1 MSVTEVAIKRP
12 TLVVVAFTIL
22 GILGFISYKSLNYTL
37 LPKFDAPVVT
47 VITTYPGAAAG
58 EVENSVTRKLEDAV
72 SSLEN
77 LKNISSTSQE
87 GLSIIQIELS
97 ASADANQSLQDAQ
110 RKVNAVLSQLP
121 DEVESPTLQKFST
134 DDVPVIRMG
143 VRGNL
148 EATKLYDLVD
158 DQIRTQLT
166 KVDGVGQVTLTGGR
180 QREIKIGVDPNKL
193 KLYNLSLSQVTQAVN
208 SANLD
213 YPTGRIE
220 TDQAQ
225 YAIRLAGKFTDINQI
240 RNAALVTSAN
250 GTNVVLSDV
259 ATVTDGVADATT
271 INRINGRESIGI
283 SIQKQTDANAVEI
296 SQQVKAILGGIEKQ
310 YANIGLKFE
319 ITSDSSTYTLASAE
333 GVIFDLEFAVVLV
346 ALVMLLFLH
355 SIRNAFIVMVSVPAS
370 IISVFVP
377 MYLLGFTLNLMTL
390 MALSLVVGILVD
402 DSIVVLENI
411 YRHLEMG
418 KDRRTASLD
427 GRNEIGFTALAI
439 TMVDVVVFLPL
450 VFVQGLIA
458 NIIREFS
465 LVVVFST
472 LMSLAVSF
480 TITPLLAS
488 RFAKE
493 TDLNGP
499 GLGKRFL
506 KWFEGQFDSLKHGYA
521 RLLTWGLH
529 HKRWVFIT
537 AIVLLIGSFG
547 LVAGGFIGTTFFP
560 QSDQGEFI
568 VQIEGEPFNSL
579 AETNRICQKIEKQL
593 MSNPLVTKVNSN
605 VGYSSAASGGGLGST
620 PYHKAEIT
628 VTILPKQ
635 QRTISIEK
643 FAAQTKAEIMKTPG
657 LNVKSAP
664 LAITG
669 GANAAPIQILL
680 QGNSQQDLEKAAA
693 VVKQIVKSVSGTT
706 DVELGVDDP
715 KPELKVNL
723 DRRQMAQYGVSV
735 ANVGATLQTAF
746 SGNTDSK
753 YRIGSRDYDIR
764 VELNKFNRQS
774 KDDVGNLTVPD
785 ARGKLIEIRQIADLS
800 LGTGATQLTRYN
812 RVGSLFV
819 NANVVGRPTGTV
831 GTEID
836 NILKTKQ
843 LPGGVTYKLKGDL
856 ERQSDAF
863 SSLGIAL
870 GLAIT
875 FVYLLMVALYNSY
888 FRPFVVLFSI
898 PMAIIGA
905 FLALALAEQ
914 AISFFVMLG
923 MIMLIG
929 LVAKNAILLVDFANA
944 QKEEGKNTID
954 ALVEAGRE
962 RIRPI
967 LMTTIAM
974 AIGLL
979 PMALATGD
987 GSESKNGLAWVIIG
1001 GLISSLLLTL
1011 VLVPTVYLTFENI
1024 FNATRRVYGRLT
1036 GKKENPVSAKP
1047 AKV

>member
-1 MSVTEVAIKRP
+1 MSVTEIAIKRP
-12 TLVVVAFTIL
+12 TLVVVAFTVL

-37 LPKFDAPVVT
+37 LPKFDAAVVT

-87 GLSIIQIELS
+87 GLSIIQLELNS
-97 ASADANQSLQDAQ
+97 DADPNQALQDAQ

-143 VRGNL
+143 ARANL
-148 EATKLYDLVD
+148 GSTQLYDLVD

-180 QREIKIGVDPNKL
+180 RREIRIGVDPDKL
-193 KLYNLSLSQVTQAVN
+193 KLYNLSLGQVTQAVT

-240 RNAALVTSAN
+240 RNASLLTSAN
-250 GTNVVLSDV
+250 GTKVVLSDI
-259 ATVTDGVADATT
+259 ATVTDGIADATT
-271 INRINGRESIGI
+271 INRINGRESVGI
-283 SIQKQTDANAVEI
+283 SIQKQTDANAVAI
-296 SQQVKAILGGIEKQ
+296 SQQVRGILGGIEKQ

-427 GRNEIGFTALAI
+427 GRNEIGFTAVAI

-472 LMSLAVSF
+472 LMSLIVSF

-506 KWFEGQFDSLKHGYA
+506 SWFEGQFDSLKHGYA
-521 RLLTWGLH
+521 RLLAWSLV
-529 HKRWVFIT
+529 HKRWVYLT
-537 AIVLLIGSFG
+537 AIALFVASIG
-547 LVAGGFIGTTFFP
+547 LVTGGFIGTTFFP

-568 VQIEGEPFNSL
+568 IQIEGEPFNSL

-593 MSNPLVTKVNSN
+593 MQNKLVTKVNSN
-605 VGYSSAASGGGLGST
+605 VGYSSSASGGGLGST

-628 VTILPKQ
+628 VTILPKKE
-635 QRTISIEK
+635 RTISVET
-643 FAAQTKAEIMKTPG
+643 FAAQTKAEILKTPG

-680 QGNSQQDLEKAAA
+680 QGNSQQDLQQAAA
-693 VVKQIVKSVSGTT
+693 LVKQVIKSVSGTT
-706 DVELGVDDP
+706 DVELAVDDP

-753 YRIGSRDYDIR
+753 YRVGSRDYDIR
-764 VELNKFNRQS
+764 VELNKFNRQN

-785 ARGKLIEIRQIADLS
+785 SRGKLIEIRQIADLS

-863 SSLGIAL
+863 GSLGLAL
-870 GLAIT
+870 GMAIT

-898 PMAIIGA
+898 PMAVIGA

-944 QKEEGKNTID
+944 QKEEGKSTID

-1011 VLVPTVYLTFENI
+1011 VLVPTVYLTFENV
-1024 FNATRRVYGRLT
+1024 FNAFSRLYRRLT
-1036 GKKENPVSAKP
+1036 GNKNKPVPTKP
-1047 AKV
+1047 AEV

>member
-1 MSVTEVAIKRP
+1 MSVTEIAIKRP

-22 GILGFISYKSLNYTL
+22 GLLGYISYKSLNYTL
-37 LPKFDAPVVT
+37 LPKFDAAVVT
-47 VITTYPGAAAG
+47 IFTTYPGAAAG
-58 EVENSVTRKLEDAV
+58 EVENSVTRKIEDAV

-87 GLSIIQIELS
+87 GLSTIQLELT
-97 ASADANQSLQDAQ
+97 ASADPNQALQDAQ
-110 RKVNAVLSQLP
+110 RKVNAILSQLP
-121 DEVESPTLQKFST
+121 DEVESPTLQKFSS
-134 DDVPVIRMG
+134 DDIPVLRIG
-143 VRGNL
+143 VRANL

-166 KVDGVGQVTLTGGR
+166 KVDGVGQVSLTGGR
-180 QREIKIGVDPNKL
+180 KREIRIGVDPNKL
-193 KLYNLSLSQVTQAVN
+193 KNYGLSLAQVTQAIN
-208 SANLD
+208 TANLD

-220 TDQAQ
+220 TDKAQ
-225 YAIRLAGKFTDINQI
+225 YAIRLSGKFTNLDQI
-240 RNAALVTSAN
+240 RNAALKSAPD
-250 GTNVVLSDV
+250 GTNVTVSDV
-259 ATVTDGVADATT
+259 ATVVDGIADASN
-271 INRINGRESIGI
+271 INRINGRESVGI
-283 SIQKQTDANAVEI
+283 AIQKQTDANAVAI
-296 SQQVKAILGGIEKQ
+296 SQQVKGILGGIEKQ
-310 YANIGLKFE
+310 YANVGLKFE
-319 ITSDSSTYTLASAE
+319 VTSDSSTYTLASAE

-418 KDRRTASLD
+418 KDRRQASLD

-472 LMSLAVSF
+472 LMSLIVSF

-506 KWFEGQFDSLKHGYA
+506 AAFERQFDSLKNGYA
-521 RLLTWGLH
+521 RLLQWGLF
-529 HKRWVFIT
+529 HKRWVYLT
-537 AIVLLIGSFG
+537 AIALLIGSFA
-547 LVAGGFIGTTFFP
+547 LVGGGFIGTTFFP

-579 AETNRICQKIEKQL
+579 AETNRICQVVEKQL
-593 MSNPLVTKVNSN
+593 MANPLVLSVNSN
-605 VGYSSAASGGGLGST
+605 VGYSSSASGGGFGSN

-628 VTILPKQ
+628 VKIIPKTE
-635 QRTISIEK
+635 RTITIEQ
-643 FAAQTKAEIMKTPG
+643 FAAQTKAQVMKIPG

-664 LAITG
+664 VGITG

-693 VVKQIVKSVSGTT
+693 MVKEVIKSVSGTT
-706 DVELGVDDP
+706 DVELSVDDP

-723 DRRQMAQYGVSV
+723 DRQKMAQYGVSV

-753 YRIGSRDYDIR
+753 YRVANRDYDIR
-764 VELNKFNRQS
+764 VELNQFNRQS

-785 ARGKLIEIRQIADLS
+785 SRGQLVEVAQIAGLS

-812 RVGSLFV
+812 RVGSLSV

-843 LPGGVTYKLKGDL
+843 LPGGVTYALKGDL
-856 ERQSDAF
+856 ERQSEAF
-863 SSLGIAL
+863 GSLGIAL

-905 FLALALAEQ
+905 FLALALARE

-944 QKEEGKNTID
+944 QKEEGKSTVE
-954 ALVEAGRE
+954 ALIEAGRE

-1011 VLVPTVYLTFENI
+1011 VLVPTVYLTFENA
-1024 FNATRRVYGRLT
+1024 FNGLSRLWNRIS
-1036 GKKENPVSAKP
+1036 GKKPKPVTSHPENV
-1047 AKV
+1047 

>member
-1 MSVTEVAIKRP
+1 MSVTEIAIKRP

-37 LPKFDAPVVT
+37 LPKFDASVVT

-87 GLSIIQIELS
+87 GLSIIQIELA
-97 ASADANQSLQDAQ
+97 ASANPNQALQDAQ

-143 VRGNL
+143 IRANL

-180 QREIKIGVDPNKL
+180 EREIRIGIDPNKL
-193 KLYNLSLSQVTQAVN
+193 KLYNLSLAQVTQAVN

-240 RNAALVTSAN
+240 RNAALITSAT
-250 GTNVVLSDV
+250 GTKVVLNDV

-283 SIQKQTDANAVEI
+283 SIQKQTDANAVAI
-296 SQQVKAILGGIEKQ
+296 SQQVRGILGGIEKQ

-319 ITSDSSTYTLASAE
+319 ITSDSSTYTLASAD

-377 MYLLGFTLNLMTL
+377 MYVLGFTLNLMTL

-418 KDRRTASLD
+418 KNRRTAALD
-427 GRNEIGFTALAI
+427 GRNEIGFTAVAI

-472 LMSLAVSF
+472 LMSLVVSF

-506 KWFEGQFDSLKHGYA
+506 SWFERQFDSLKHGYA
-521 RLLTWGLH
+521 RLLIWSLR
-529 HKRWVFIT
+529 HKRWVYLT

-547 LVAGGFIGTTFFP
+547 LVGGGFIGTTFFP

-593 MSNPLVTKVNSN
+593 MGNKLVRKVNSN
-605 VGYSSAASGGGLGST
+605 VGYSSSASGGGLGST

-628 VTILPKQ
+628 VTIVPKQ
-635 QRTISIEK
+635 ERIISIEQ
-643 FAAQTKAEIMKTPG
+643 FAAQTKAEILKTPG

-664 LAITG
+664 VGITG

-680 QGNSQQDLEKAAA
+680 QGNTQQELQQAAA
-693 VVKQIVKSVSGTT
+693 IVKQVVKSVSGTT
-706 DVELGVDDP
+706 DVELAVDDP

-723 DRRQMAQYGVSV
+723 DRRKMAQYGVSV

-753 YRIGSRDYDIR
+753 YRVGSRDYDIR
-764 VELNKFNRQS
+764 VELNRFNRQS

-785 ARGKLIEIRQIADLS
+785 AQGKLIEVRQIADLQ

-836 NILKTKQ
+836 NILKTKE

-914 AISFFVMLG
+914 PISFFVMLG

-944 QKEEGKNTID
+944 QKEEGKSTVD

-1024 FNATRRVYGRLT
+1024 FNSFRRFYGRVT
-1036 GKKENPVSAKP
+1036 GKKDKPVSANP
-1047 AKV
+1047 AEV

>member
-12 TLVVVAFTIL
+12 TLVVVAFTVL

-37 LPKFDAPVVT
+37 LPKFDAAVVT
-47 VITTYPGAAAG
+47 ILTTYPGAAAG

-87 GLSIIQIELS
+87 GLSTIQLELTS
-97 ASADANQSLQDAQ
+97 NADPNQALEEAQ
-110 RKVNAVLSQLP
+110 RKVNAILSQLP
-121 DEVESPTLQKFST
+121 DEVESPTLLKFST

-180 QREIKIGVDPNKL
+180 EREIRIGLDPDKL
-193 KLYNLSLSQVTQAVN
+193 KLYDLSLSQVTQSIN

-225 YAIRLAGKFTDINQI
+225 YAIRLAGKFTNIDQI
-240 RNAALVTSAN
+240 KNAAIKTAAN
-250 GTNVVLSDV
+250 GTKVVLSDV

-296 SQQVKAILGGIEKQ
+296 SRQVRSILGGIEKQ
-310 YANIGLKFE
+310 YASIGLKFE

-472 LMSLAVSF
+472 LMSLIVSF
-480 TITPLLAS
+480 TVTPLLAS

-493 TDLNGP
+493 TDLKGP

-506 KWFEGQFDSLKHGYA
+506 AWFEGQFDSLKHGYA
-521 RLLTWGLH
+521 GLLGWSLR
-529 HKRWVFIT
+529 HKRWVYLT
-537 AIVLLIGSFG
+537 AIVLFIGSIG

-579 AETNRICQKIEKQL
+579 AETNRICQNIEKQL
-593 MSNPLVTKVNSN
+593 MQNKLVTKVNSN
-605 VGYSSAASGGGLGST
+605 VGYSSSASGGGLGST

-628 VTILPKQ
+628 VTIVPKQ
-635 QRTISIEK
+635 ERAISIEQ
-643 FAAQTKAEIMKTPG
+643 FAAQTKAQIMKIPG

-664 LAITG
+664 VGITG
-669 GANAAPIQILL
+669 GANATPIQILL
-680 QGNSQQDLEKAAA
+680 QGNSQQDLEQAAA
-693 VVKQIVKSVSGTT
+693 IVKQVVKSVSGTA

-723 DRRQMAQYGVSV
+723 DRRKMAQYGISV

-753 YRIGSRDYDIR
+753 FRVGSRDYDIR
-764 VELNKFNRQS
+764 IELAQFNRQS

-785 ARGKLIEIRQIADLS
+785 GQGNLVEIRQIADLQ

-812 RVGSLFV
+812 RIGSLFV
-819 NANVVGRPTGTV
+819 NSNVVGRPTGTV

-836 NILKTKQ
+836 NILKTKK
-843 LPGGVTYKLKGDL
+843 LPGGVTYALKGDL
-856 ERQSDAF
+856 ERQSEAF
-863 SSLGIAL
+863 GSLGIAL
-870 GLAIT
+870 GLAVT

-898 PMAIIGA
+898 PMAVIGA
-905 FLALALAEQ
+905 FLALALTKQ
-914 AISFFVMLG
+914 PISFFVMLG
-923 MIMLIG
+923 MVMLIG

-954 ALVEAGRE
+954 ALIEAGRE

-974 AIGLL
+974 TIGLL

-987 GSESKNGLAWVIIG
+987 GSESKNGLAWVLIG

-1024 FNATRRVYGRLT
+1024 FNGFRRLANRIS
-1036 GKKENPVSAKP
+1036 GKKSTP
-1047 AKV
+1047 ANKHAEV

>member
-1 MSVTEVAIKRP
+1 MSVTEIAIKRP
-12 TLVVVAFTIL
+12 TLVVVAFTVLGLL
-22 GILGFISYKSLNYTL
+22 GIISYKGLNYTL
-37 LPKFDAPVVT
+37 LPKFDASVVT
-47 VITTYPGAAAG
+47 ILTTYPGAAAG

-72 SSLEN
+72 SSIEN

-87 GLSIIQIELS
+87 GLSTIQVELN
-97 ASADANQSLQDAQ
+97 ASADPNQALEDAQ
-110 RKVNAVLSQLP
+110 RKINAVLSQLP
-121 DEVESPTLQKFST
+121 DEVDSPTLLKFST
-134 DDVPVIRMG
+134 DDLPVLRMG
-143 VRGNL
+143 VRANL
-148 EATKLYDLVD
+148 EPTKLYDLVD

-180 QREIKIGVDPNKL
+180 EREIRIGIDPNKL
-193 KLYNLSLSQVTQAVN
+193 KNFNLSVAQVSQAIN

-213 YPTGRIE
+213 YPTGKIE
-220 TDQAQ
+220 TDRAQ
-225 YAIRLAGKFTDINQI
+225 YAIRLSGKFTNIDQI
-240 RNAALVTSAN
+240 RNAALKTSPD
-250 GTNVVLSDV
+250 GTKILLSDV
-259 ATVTDGVADATT
+259 ASVTDGVADATT
-271 INRINGRESIGI
+271 INRINGRESVGVT
-283 SIQKQTDANAVEI
+283 IQKQTDANAVEI
-296 SQQVKAILGGIEKQ
+296 SQRVRAILGNIEKQ
-310 YANIGLKFE
+310 YANVGLKFE

-355 SIRNAFIVMVSVPAS
+355 SLRNAFIVMVSVPAS

-418 KDRRTASLD
+418 KNRRQASLD
-427 GRNEIGFTALAI
+427 GRNEIGFTAVAI

-472 LMSLAVSF
+472 LMSLIVSF

-506 KWFEGQFDSLKHGYA
+506 AAFERQFDSLKNGYA
-521 RLLTWGLH
+521 RLLQWGLF
-529 HKRWVFIT
+529 HKRWVYLA
-537 AIVLLIGSFG
+537 AIVLFIGSIG

-568 VQIEGEPFNSL
+568 IQVEGEPFNSL
-579 AETNRICQKIEKQL
+579 AETNRICQNIEKEL
-593 MSNPLVTKVNSN
+593 MSTKYVTKVNSN
-605 VGYSSAASGGGLGST
+605 VGYSSSSQGGGLGST

-628 VTILPKQ
+628 VTIVPKD
-635 QRTISIEK
+635 QRPVSIEQ
-643 FAAQTKAEIMKTPG
+643 FAAEQKAKIMKIPG

-664 LAITG
+664 VGITG
-669 GANAAPIQILL
+669 GANATPIQILL
-680 QGNSQQDLEKAAA
+680 QGNSQQELERSAAIVRK
-693 VVKQIVKSVSGTT
+693 VVASVSGTT
-706 DVELGVDDP
+706 DVELSVDDP

-723 DRRQMAQYGVSV
+723 DRRKMAQYGVSV
-735 ANVGATLQTAF
+735 ASVGATLQTAF

-753 YRIGSRDYDIR
+753 YRVGNRDYDIR
-764 VELNKFNRQS
+764 VELNQFNRQS

-785 ARGKLIEIRQIADLS
+785 AQGNLIEVSQLADLT
-800 LGTGATQLTRYN
+800 LGTGATQLSRYN
-812 RVGSLFV
+812 RVGSLSV
-819 NANVVGRPTGTV
+819 NANVVGRPVGTV

-836 NILKTKQ
+836 AILKKTE
-843 LPGGVTYKLKGDL
+843 LPGGVTYALKGDL
-856 ERQSDAF
+856 ERQADAF
-863 SSLGIAL
+863 GSLGIAL

-898 PMAIIGA
+898 PMAVIGA
-905 FLALALAEQ
+905 FLALALARES
-914 AISFFVMLG
+914 ISFFVMLG

-944 QKEEGKNTID
+944 QKEEGKSTVE
-954 ALVEAGRE
+954 ALIEAGRE

-1011 VLVPTVYLTFENI
+1011 VLVPTVYLTFENG
-1024 FNATRRVYGRLT
+1024 FNAASRAWNRIS
-1036 GKKENPVSAKP
+1036 GKKSKPVTRESAE
-1047 AKV
+1047 V

>member
-1 MSVTEVAIKRP
+1 MSVTEIAIKRP
-12 TLVVVAFTIL
+12 TLVVVAFTVL
-22 GILGFISYKSLNYTL
+22 SILGFISYKSLNYTL
-37 LPKFDAPVVT
+37 LPKFDAAVVT

-87 GLSIIQIELS
+87 GLSVIQLELN
-97 ASADANQSLQDAQ
+97 ASADPNLALQDAQ

-143 VRGNL
+143 VRANL
-148 EATKLYDLVD
+148 ESTKLYDLVD

-180 QREIKIGVDPNKL
+180 EREIRIAVDPDKI
-193 KLYNLSLSQVTQAVN
+193 KLYNLSLAQVTQAVN

-240 RNAALVTSAN
+240 RNATLLTAAN
-250 GTNVVLSDV
+250 GTSVKLSDV
-259 ATVTDGVADATT
+259 ASVTDGVSDATT

-283 SIQKQTDANAVEI
+283 AIQKQTDANAVAI
-296 SQQVKAILGGIEKQ
+296 SQQVRAILGGIEKQ

-319 ITSDSSTYTLASAE
+319 VTSDSSTYTLASAE

-370 IISVFVP
+370 IVAVFVP

-458 NIIREFS
+458 NIIREFA

-472 LMSLAVSF
+472 LMSLIVSF

-493 TDLNGP
+493 TDLSGRSP
-499 GLGKRFL
+499 GKRFL
-506 KWFEGQFDSLKHGYA
+506 AWFERQFDSLKHGYA
-521 RLLTWGLH
+521 NLLGWSLR
-529 HKRWVFIT
+529 HKRWVYIT
-537 AIVLLIGSFG
+537 AIGLLVGSIG
-547 LVAGGFIGTTFFP
+547 LVTGGFIGTTFFP
-560 QSDQGEFI
+560 QSDQGEFVI
-568 VQIEGEPFNSL
+568 QIEGEPYNSL
-579 AETNRICQKIEKQL
+579 AETNRVCQIIEKQL
-593 MSNPLVTKVNSN
+593 MQNKLVTKVNSN
-605 VGYSSAASGGGLGST
+605 VGYSSSASGGGLGST

-635 QRTISIEK
+635 ERTISVEK
-643 FAAQTKAEIMKTPG
+643 FAAQTKAQISKIAG

-664 LAITG
+664 IAITG

-680 QGNSQQDLEKAAA
+680 QGNSQQDLQQSAAI
-693 VVKQIVKSVSGTT
+693 VKQVIKSVSGTT
-706 DVELGVDDP
+706 DVELAVDDP

-723 DRRQMAQYGVSV
+723 DRRKMAQYGVSV

-753 YRIGSRDYDIR
+753 YRVGSRDYDIR

-774 KDDVGNLTVPD
+774 KDDVGKLTVPD
-785 ARGKLIEIRQIADLS
+785 GQGKLIEIQQIADLD

-812 RVGSLFV
+812 RVASLFV

-836 NILKTKQ
+836 NILKTKE
-843 LPGGVTYKLKGDL
+843 LPGGVTYRLKGDL

-863 SSLGIAL
+863 GSLGIAL
-870 GLAIT
+870 GMAVT

-898 PMAIIGA
+898 PMAVIGA

-944 QKEEGKNTID
+944 QKEEGKSTVD

-1011 VLVPTVYLTFENI
+1011 VLVPTVYLTFENG
-1024 FNATRRVYGRLT
+1024 FNAARRLMGRVS
-1036 GKKENPVSAKP
+1036 GKKDEPVPAKP

>member
-1 MSVTEVAIKRP
+1 MSVTEIAIKRP
-12 TLVVVAFTIL
+12 TLVVVAFTVL

-37 LPKFDAPVVT
+37 LPKFDASVVT
-47 VITTYPGAAAG
+47 IITAYPGAAAG
-58 EVENSVTRKLEDAV
+58 EVENSVTRKIEDAV

-87 GLSIIQIELS
+87 GASTIQLELTS
-97 ASADANQSLQDAQ
+97 NADPNRALEDAQ
-110 RKVNAVLSQLP
+110 RKVNAILSQLP
-121 DEVESPTLQKFST
+121 DEVESPTLLKFST

-143 VRGNL
+143 IRGNL

-180 QREIKIGVDPNKL
+180 EREIRIGVDPNKI
-193 KLYNLSLSQVTQAVN
+193 KLYNLSLSQVVQAVN

-240 RNAALVTSAN
+240 RNAALKTSPN
-250 GTNVVLSDV
+250 GTKVVLSDV
-259 ATVTDGVADATT
+259 ATVTDGVADPTT

-283 SIQKQTDANAVEI
+283 TIQKQTDANAVVI
-296 SQQVKAILGGIEKQ
+296 SQQVRSILGGIEKQ

-355 SIRNAFIVMVSVPAS
+355 SLRNAFIVMVSVPAS

-427 GRNEIGFTALAI
+427 GRNEIGFTAVAI

-458 NIIREFS
+458 NIIREFA

-472 LMSLAVSF
+472 LMSLIVSF

-506 KWFEGQFDSLKHGYA
+506 SWFEGQFDSLKHGYA
-521 RLLTWGLH
+521 RLLAWSLG
-529 HKRWVFIT
+529 HKRWVYIT
-537 AIVLLIGSFG
+537 AIVLFVASIG

-579 AETNRICQKIEKQL
+579 AETNRICQGIEKQL
-593 MSNPLVTKVNSN
+593 MQNKLVTKVNSN
-605 VGYSSAASGGGLGST
+605 VGYSSSASGGGLGST

-628 VTILPKQ
+628 VTIVPKD
-635 QRTISIEK
+635 QRTISVDQ
-643 FAAQTKAEIMKTPG
+643 FAAQTKAQIMKTPG

-664 LAITG
+664 VGITG
-669 GANAAPIQILL
+669 GANATPIQILL
-680 QGNSQQDLEKAAA
+680 QGNSQQELQQAAA
-693 VVKQIVKSVSGTT
+693 IVKQVVKSVSGTT

-715 KPELKVNL
+715 KPELRVNL
-723 DRRQMAQYGVSV
+723 DRRKMAQYGVSV

-764 VELNKFNRQS
+764 VELNQFNRQS
-774 KDDVGNLTVPD
+774 KDNVGDLTVPD
-785 ARGKLIEIRQIADLS
+785 AQGNLIEIRQIADLQLS
-800 LGTGATQLTRYN
+800 TGATQLTRYN

-819 NANVVGRPTGTV
+819 NSNVIGRPTGTV
-831 GTEID
+831 GAEID
-836 NILKTKQ
+836 NILKTKK
-843 LPGGVTYKLKGDL
+843 LPGGVTYALKGDL

-863 SSLGIAL
+863 GSLGIAL
-870 GLAIT
+870 GLAVM

-898 PMAIIGA
+898 PMAVIGA

-914 AISFFVMLG
+914 SISFFVMLG
-923 MIMLIG
+923 MVMLIG

-944 QKEEGKNTID
+944 QKEEGKSTVD

-974 AIGLL
+974 TIGLL

-987 GSESKNGLAWVIIG
+987 GSESKNGLAWVLIG

-1011 VLVPTVYLTFENI
+1011 VLVPTVYLTSENI
-1024 FNATRRVYGRLT
+1024 FNGVRRVYNRIG
-1036 GKKENPVSAKP
+1036 GKKDKPVPADP